1 LYDEQDLRT
10 TTDLLNFGSST
21 HHKLPIIKSEIQNRK
36 SKILSNFAYYQ
47 IDHNMLKG
55 ILAISGQPGLFKVLS
70 EGKNGVI
77 VESLLTG
84 TKQTV
89 FASAKMSTL
98 EDIAIY
104 TTHEDF
110 PLKQVFKKISDMEN
124 GGAAIQPNSKPEE
137 LKTYFEKILP
147 DFDKERVYVSD
158 IKKVLTWY
166 NLLQGK
172 AMLDFE
178 ETTPE
183 TVHDEEKSI
192 LEKEG

>member
-1 LYDEQDLRT
+1 
-10 TTDLLNFGSST
+10 
-21 HHKLPIIKSEIQNRK
+21 
-36 SKILSNFAYYQ
+36 
-47 IDHNMLKG
+47 MLKG

-84 TKQTV
+84 KKQTA

-104 TTHEDF
+104 TTSEDF

-124 GGAAIQPNSKPEE
+124 GGPAIQTTVKPEE
-137 LKTYFEKILP
+137 MKKYFEKVLP

-158 IKKVLTWY
+158 IKKVLVWY
-166 NLLQGK
+166 NLLQEKGLLK
-172 AMLDFE
+172 FDEAAATEGTSTTE
-178 ETTPE
+178 E
-183 TVHDEEKSI
+183 
-192 LEKEG
+192 

>member
-1 LYDEQDLRT
+1 
-10 TTDLLNFGSST
+10 
-21 HHKLPIIKSEIQNRK
+21 
-36 SKILSNFAYYQ
+36 
-47 IDHNMLKG
+47 MLKG

-84 TKQTV
+84 KKQTA

-110 PLKQVFKKISDMEN
+110 PLKQVFKKISELEN
-124 GGAAIQPNSKPEE
+124 GGPAIQTSSKPEE
-137 LKTYFEKILP
+137 LKKYFEKILP
-147 DFDKERVYVSD
+147 DFDRERVYVSD

-166 NLLQGK
+166 NLLQDKG
-172 AMLDFE
+172 LLNFE
-178 ETTPE
+178 EVTEADVAAEEPE
-183 TVHDEEKSI
+183 S
-192 LEKEG
+192 KEAEAQG

>member
-1 LYDEQDLRT
+1 
-10 TTDLLNFGSST
+10 
-21 HHKLPIIKSEIQNRK
+21 
-36 SKILSNFAYYQ
+36 
-47 IDHNMLKG
+47 MLKG

-84 TKQTV
+84 KKQTA

-104 TTHEDF
+104 TTSEDF
-110 PLKQVFKKISDMEN
+110 PLKQVFRKIYDLEN
-124 GGAAIQPNSKPEE
+124 GGAAAQTNVKPEE
-137 LKTYFEKILP
+137 LKKYFEKILP

-166 NLLQGK
+166 NLLLEKG
-172 AMLDFE
+172 LLNFE
-178 ETTPE
+178 EAVEANDVSPS
-183 TVHDEEKSI
+183 VEEA
-192 LEKEG
+192 

>member
-1 LYDEQDLRT
+1 
-10 TTDLLNFGSST
+10 
-21 HHKLPIIKSEIQNRK
+21 
-36 SKILSNFAYYQ
+36 
-47 IDHNMLKG
+47 MLKG

-84 TKQTV
+84 KKQTA

-104 TTHEDF
+104 TTSEDF
-110 PLKQVFKKISDMEN
+110 PLKQVFRKIYDLEN
-124 GGAAIQPNSKPEE
+124 GGAATQSNAKPEE
-137 LKTYFEKILP
+137 LKKYFEKILP

-166 NLLQGK
+166 NLLHEKG
-172 AMLDFE
+172 LLNFE
-178 ETTPE
+178 EAVEAKDVSPS
-183 TVHDEEKSI
+183 VEEA
-192 LEKEG
+192 